1 MSRMTAIDPA
11 NPCKGGS
18 FDVIQSIFTPIHA
31 RLRARRFETSFIEAR
46 IASTNL
52 ESYTSTRKRSRKAI
66 PANANR

>member
-11 NPCKGGS
+11 DPRKGGS
-18 FDVIQSIFTPIHA
+18 FDVIQSIFTPVHE
-31 RLRARRFETSFIEAR
+31 LRFETSFIEAT
-46 IASTNL
+46 IASTNS

>member
-11 NPCKGGS
+11 NPRKGGS
-18 FDVIQSIFTPIHA
+18 FDVIQSIFTPVHE
-31 RLRARRFETSFIEAR
+31 LRFENLAYR
-46 IASTNL
+46 GNNRLTNS

>member
-11 NPCKGGS
+11 NPRKGRS
-18 FDVIQSIFTPIHA
+18 FDVIQSIFTPIQA
-31 RLRARRFETSFIEAR
+31 RRRALRFETSFIEAR